1 MKNINKENINKIYY
15 KVKNKLWVL
24 PTTLLLLP
32 SKVFATEGSIST
44 AEVNQATENI
54 KNAVIKWGILVFV
67 SIVIIALKMI
77 VNSNNA
83 NKRSESIGALAWVCA
98 GTMLLGLSLIVS
110 GIILSI
116 ATNGGGALIT
126 GESNT

>member
-1 MKNINKENINKIYY
+1 M
-15 KVKNKLWVL
+15 
-24 PTTLLLLP
+24 
-32 SKVFATEGSIST
+32 
-44 AEVNQATENI
+44 
-54 KNAVIKWGILVFV
+54 VFV
-67 SIVIIALKMI
+67 SIVIIAIKMI

-83 NKRSESIGALAWVCA
+83 NKRSESIGSLAWVCA

-126 GESNT
+126 GGGSNG

>member
-32 SKVFATEGSIST
+32 SKVFATEGSMST

-54 KNAVIKWGILVFV
+54 KNDVIKLAMPIRRNF
-67 SIVIIALKMI
+67 SICKYC
-77 VNSNNA
+77 NHCFKNDS
-83 NKRSESIGALAWVCA
+83 KFK
-98 GTMLLGLSLIVS
+98 
-110 GIILSI
+110 
-116 ATNGGGALIT
+116 
-126 GESNT
+126 